1 MMSALKNIS
10 HIHETVASMRLKK
23 SNERRNIYDT
33 DDSSC
38 VFGPSLAGF
47 QLAICK
53 TRHL

>member
-10 HIHETVASMRLKK
+10 HIHEAAASMRLKK
-23 SNERRNIYDT
+23 SNERNIYDT

-38 VFGPSLAGF
+38 ISGPSLAGL

-53 TRHL
+53 TRSL